1 MNADEKK
8 YALGELEESVLESS
22 KEERGIFG
30 RFIIGL
36 LYSVFGY
43 LLGTL
48 FLPFGA
54 APFGVA
60 ALCAADRNVS
70 YIFVGLSLSAFGLA
84 DPIVTVSAY
93 SAVLLIRILSRL
105 LLDPPPVKSED
116 GGNRKIGE
124 FLPELFS
131 ESVYLR
137 MSTACIG
144 VFIIGLYK
152 LIKGG
157 FLYYDLY
164 GAVISM
170 VAAPV
175 SVILVYGIFNKRD
188 REGSFAHFSAILL
201 GFGVIFAARDIS
213 IYGISLAAFGA
224 MYATLYIC
232 RKKGTVYGIAAG
244 IVCGLAYAPIYAPI
258 FIFSALAAGALW
270 RVSLFLGSLSAF
282 CVGMAWALY
291 VRGMVAVPEIFPAL
305 MAASLLFSV
314 TEKLFPIR
322 KVDTIEKSELKSS
335 AEKERVAECIVAQ
348 DKLSEIRLDAA
359 QNRTKRL
366 CETFS
371 DISCFFY
378 ELGDKMKKPLMADI
392 KQICDNAFDACC
404 GNCGNRELCWEKNY
418 NDTLAAVA
426 TISSCI
432 HREGKVECED
442 IPSPIHD
449 ICERVSD
456 ITDEINHNY
465 TMHTNQLLLCDRS
478 EIFALDY
485 EAISDLIAGNMA
497 VESSEYECDVSLSQA
512 LCDKLRELSDISF
525 VTVYGSRKRRVLI
538 GSNTPSALYAQ
549 KEQIIKT
556 VNGVC
561 EAEFECEDIREDG
574 GAVMVLGA
582 KRRFCTDIAK
592 RLIKAERESFCGDTV
607 SSFENQEDRAYLL
620 ISDGMGSGRDAALTS
635 GICAMFLQKMLSAA
649 NRCDVS
655 LKMLNSFLRN
665 KGGGSIH
672 ECSATVDLLEL
683 DLIYGKASFYKS
695 GAAPT
700 YVYRNGSLFKLRSK
714 TVPIG
719 IIKELDAKK
728 ISFDVGDG
736 DVIVMIS
743 DGVTQ
748 GRDEC
753 PWLFELLKKNVDGEG
768 IERTA
773 DMIVERAHREYG
785 DDDIS
790 VIVIK
795 VRENK

>member
-8 YALGELEESVLESS
+8 YATEELEYNEPLKSQ

-30 RFIIGL
+30 KFIIGL
-36 LYSVFGY
+36 IYAVFGY
-43 LLGTL
+43 LLGAIS
-48 FLPFGA
+48 LPFGA
-54 APFGVA
+54 VPFGIA
-60 ALCAADRNVS
+60 ILCAADRNVT
-70 YIFVGLSLSAFGLA
+70 YIFVGLCVSAVGA
-84 DPIVTVSAY
+84 GDPIVTVSAY
-93 SAVLLIRILSRL
+93 SAVLLIRTLSRL
-105 LLDPPPVKSED
+105 LLDPPPIKNED
-116 GGNRKIGE
+116 GGNRKLAE

-131 ESVYLR
+131 ESIYLR

-144 VFIIGLYK
+144 AFIIGLYK

-201 GFGVIFAARDIS
+201 GFGVIFAARGINV
-213 IYGISLAAFGA
+213 YGISLAAFGA

-232 RKKGTVYGIAAG
+232 RKKGIIYGIAAG
-244 IVCGLAYAPIYAPI
+244 IVCGLAYSPIYAPI

-270 RVSLFLGSLSAF
+270 RVSIFFGSLSAF

-291 VRGMVAVPEIFPAL
+291 VRGMAAIPEVFPAL
-305 MAASLLFSV
+305 MAAALLFSV
-314 TEKLFPIR
+314 TEKLFPV
-322 KVDTIEKSELKSS
+322 KKAETIEQDKSKN
-335 AEKERVAECIVAQ
+335 AVDIGVECIVAQ
-348 DKLSEIRLDAA
+348 DKLAEVRLDAA
-359 QNRTKRL
+359 QNKTKKL

-404 GNCGNRELCWEKNY
+404 GNCSNRELCWETNY
-418 NDTLAAVA
+418 TDTLTAVA
-426 TISSCI
+426 SMSACI
-432 HREGKVECED
+432 HKEGKLGNDDV
-442 IPSPIHD
+442 PAPIHD
-449 ICERVSD
+449 ICERLSD

-465 TMHTNQLLLCDRS
+465 TMHTKQLLLCDRS
-478 EIFALDY
+478 EIFAQDY
-485 EAISDLIAGNMA
+485 EAISDLIAGSMTI
-497 VESSEYECDVSLSQA
+497 ESSEYECDVELSYA
-512 LCDKLRELSDISF
+512 LCDRLGELSNISF
-525 VTVYGSRKRRVLI
+525 VTVYGARKRRILV
-538 GSNTPSALYAQ
+538 GSSALSTLHTQ
-549 KEQIIKT
+549 KARIIEIA
-556 VNGVC
+556 NAVC
-561 EAEFECEDIREDG
+561 EAEFECEDIREDN
-574 GAVMVLGA
+574 GAVMMLGE
-582 KRRFCTDIAK
+582 KRKFSADIAK
-592 RLIKAERESFCGDTV
+592 RLIKADRESFCGDTV
-607 SSFENQEDRAYLL
+607 SSFENQEDKAYLL

-635 GICAMFLQKMLSAA
+635 GICAMFLQKMLSAS
-649 NRCDVS
+649 NRCDTS

-683 DLIYGKASFYKS
+683 DLIYGKAAFYKS

-700 YVYRNGSLFKLRSK
+700 YVYRSGSLFKLRSK

-753 PWLFELLKKNVDGEG
+753 PWLFELLKKNVEGEG

-773 DMIVERAHREYG
+773 DMIAERARREYG